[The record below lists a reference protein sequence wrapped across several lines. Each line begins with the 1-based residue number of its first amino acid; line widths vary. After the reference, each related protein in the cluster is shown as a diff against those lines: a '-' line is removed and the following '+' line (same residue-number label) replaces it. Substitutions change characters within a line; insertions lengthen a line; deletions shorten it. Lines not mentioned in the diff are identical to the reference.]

1 MASLGAKLA
10 DAFEARGSV
19 VMLAGEAG
27 IGKTA
32 IVREFAS
39 LARERGVL
47 VLSGSCWEGGWQ
59 PAYGPWV
66 EALGGL
72 IAGLDSARLS
82 VLMSDSA
89 PALAHLF
96 PALRSALPG
105 TPEAAPLTPTEARFR
120 LYDAVSRF
128 LARLADE
135 APVLLALDDLH
146 WADRETLA
154 LLRYVA
160 RGSTQSRLLI
170 LGAYREPDPD
180 DGTRRLATE
189 LLAVVRREAKFAR
202 IGVGG
207 LSARQVQ
214 RYLEATTGMP
224 APPRLARVLHDETA
238 GNPFYLGELVRQ
250 LMEEGRL
257 ADAAWAGDP
266 VAGLGVPAGVREI
279 LARRMSRLSAE
290 ARQVL
295 GIAWAFS
302 GGFELPL
309 LAALTGL
316 SEPALLDAID
326 ELLGAG
332 LIRPLGERRPGY
344 DFAHALVR
352 HALADE
358 VNPDRRA
365 RLHRRIAH
373 ELEGADPAVRAA
385 ELAYQ
390 YHASRALPNAE
401 LGIPHCR
408 AAADEAAASHAPER
422 AARFLRMAA
431 DLAAGATPA
440 ERADI
445 LCSLAVAEAEALV
458 LDDARASV
466 DDALAALTARGADA
480 EATAAFLARVTRTLK
495 EGGASRPAW
504 EPLVERGLELLG
516 DRRDLT
522 WARLTLLRDRLE
534 VVSTGV
540 VNASRLLDDEPQAVA
555 LVRAEGDEDDH
566 ALTFEPLRCRTRE
579 ETDHVLALARRWRRP
594 TAVMR
599 ALDVAARDLLH
610 RHGAFDDA
618 LETLG
623 ELLDASER
631 YGSIPGQAEAL
642 VQLSAAHA
650 ALGELALAREE
661 EQRAR
666 ELVGRLGPQH
676 RLHLIL
682 DLVVATQ
689 LAYLTEGD
697 WDALAR
703 HATRNAASR
712 EAARGPLGPA
722 WAALAVVNLSRT
734 GADHE
739 CRRLLDALTP
749 VLDRLGPRV
758 FRQSACVFRAGEA
771 VWRFSASDYAPDYQ
785 RLALDLV
792 TAGVADA
799 PLASNAL
806 TVARMAAL
814 IGDDGGAAAWFARAR
829 SELEADGRRPLRAVV
844 DYDEGLALVR
854 ARSTDQA
861 RIEALLNAA
870 VAAFGALGMTS
881 WELDARELLAARTAP
896 LPDRLT
902 VREAE
907 VLGLLA
913 AGKTNKEIAA
923 ELVLSPATVERHV
936 ANIYRKIGARRRAE
950 ATAYAL
956 THGLVDALPRS
967 TGFPAGALARAN
979 AWFPR

>member
-1 MASLGAKLA
+1 MSAVFVGRERVMASLGARLA
-10 DAFEARGSV
+10 DAFEGRGSV

-32 IVREFAS
+32 VVREFAS
-39 LARERGVL
+39 LARERGAV
-47 VLSGSCWEGGWQ
+47 VLSGSCFEGGWQ

-66 EALGGL
+66 EAVGGFVED
-72 IAGLDSARLS
+72 LDSARLS
-82 VLMSDSA
+82 GLVGDSA
-89 PALAHLF
+89 PALARLF
-96 PALRSALPG
+96 PGLRSALPG
-105 TPEAAPLTPTEARFR
+105 TPEAVPLRPSEARFR
-120 LYDAVSRF
+120 LFDAVSRF
-128 LARLADE
+128 LARVADE

-160 RGSTQSRLLI
+160 RASTGSRLLI
-170 LGAYREPDPD
+170 LGAYRDPDPD
-180 DGTRRLATE
+180 DETRRLATE
-189 LLAVVRREAKFAR
+189 LLAVVRREADFAR
-202 IGVGG
+202 IGVDA
-207 LSARQVQ
+207 LNVNQVE
-214 RYLEATTGMP
+214 RYLAATTGMP
-224 APPRLARVLHDETA
+224 APSRLARALHDETA
-238 GNPFYLGELVRQ
+238 GNPFYLGEVVRQ
-250 LMEEGRL
+250 LLEEGRL
-257 ADAAWAGDP
+257 ADAASAGDP

-279 LARRMSRLSAE
+279 LARRMSRLSAA

-302 GGFELPL
+302 GGFELSL

-316 SEPALLDAID
+316 SELALLDVID
-326 ELLGAG
+326 ELLAAG
-332 LIRPLGERRPGY
+332 LIRPAGERRPGY

-373 ELEGADPAVRAA
+373 ELEASERAGRAA

-390 YHASRALPNAE
+390 YHASRALPGAE
-401 LGIPHCR
+401 LGIPRCR
-408 AAADEAAASHAPER
+408 AAADAAAASHAPER
-422 AARFLRMAA
+422 AASFLRMAA
-431 DLAAGATPA
+431 DLAAGAGPA

-445 LCSLAVAEAEALV
+445 LCSLAFAEAEALL
-458 LDDARASV
+458 LDDARGSV
-466 DDALAALTARGADA
+466 EDALAALTASGADA
-480 EATAAFLARVTRTLK
+480 EATAGFLARVARTLK

-522 WARLTLLRDRLE
+522 WARLALLRDRLE

-540 VNASRLLDDEPQAVA
+540 VNASRLLEHDPQAVA
-555 LVRAEGDEDDH
+555 LIRAGGDEDDY
-566 ALTFEPLRCRTRE
+566 ALTFEPLQCRTRE
-579 ETDHVLALARRWRRP
+579 ETEHVLALARTWRRP
-594 TAVMR
+594 AAVMR

-610 RHGAFDDA
+610 RHGAVHDA

-623 ELLDASER
+623 ELLEASER

-650 ALGELALAREE
+650 ALGELTLARDD

-666 ELVGRLGPQH
+666 ELVARLGPQH

-682 DLVVATQ
+682 DLVIATV

-697 WDALAR
+697 WDGLAR
-703 HATRNAASR
+703 RATRYAASR

-722 WAALAVVNLSRT
+722 WATLAVVNLSRT
-734 GADHE
+734 GAEDQ

-749 VLDRLGPRV
+749 VLDRLGPTA
-758 FRQSACVFRAGEA
+758 FRQSACVYRAGEA
-771 VWRFSASDYAPDYQ
+771 VWRFSASEYVPDYR

-792 TAGVADA
+792 AAGVADA

-806 TVARMAAL
+806 TVARMAVL
-814 IGDDGGAAAWFARAR
+814 MGDDGEAGAWFARAR
-829 SELEADGRRPLRAVV
+829 RELEADGRRPLRAVV
-844 DYDEGLALVR
+844 DYDEALALVR
-854 ARSTDQA
+854 AGSPDQA
-861 RIEALLNAA
+861 RIEALLDAA
-870 VAAFGALGMTS
+870 AAAFGTLGMNS
-881 WELDARELLAARTAP
+881 WERDARELLVDRAAP

-902 VREAE
+902 AREAQ
-907 VLGLLA
+907 VLRLLA

-936 ANIYRKIGARRRAE
+936 ANLYRKIGARRRAE

-956 THGLVDALPRS
+956 THGLAS
-967 TGFPAGALARAN
+967 AR
-979 AWFPR
+979 

>member
-1 MASLGAKLA
+1 MSAVFVGRERGMTSLSARLA
-10 DAFEARGSV
+10 DAREGRGSV

-39 LARERGVL
+39 LALERGAV
-47 VLSGSCWEGGWQ
+47 VLSGSCLEGGWQ
-59 PAYGPWV
+59 PAYGSWM
-66 EALGGL
+66 EALGGFVERVDPMRL
-72 IAGLDSARLS
+72 PGLAGDA
-82 VLMSDSA
+82 A
-89 PALAHLF
+89 PALAQLL

-105 TPEAAPLTPTEARFR
+105 TPEAAPLSPSEARFR
-120 LYDAVSRF
+120 LFDAVSRF
-128 LARLADE
+128 LARVADD
-135 APVLLALDDLH
+135 APVLLTLDDLH

-160 RGSTQSRLLI
+160 HAGTRLRLLI
-170 LGAYREPDPD
+170 LGAYRDPDPD
-180 DGTRRLATE
+180 DETRQLATE
-189 LLAVVRREAKFAR
+189 LLAVVRREADFAR
-202 IGVGG
+202 IGVDG
-207 LSARQVQ
+207 LTIDQVQ
-214 RYLEATTGMP
+214 QYLAATTGKP
-224 APPRLARVLHDETA
+224 ASPRLAQALHDETA
-238 GNPFYLGELVRQ
+238 GNPFYLGEIVRQ
-250 LMEEGRL
+250 LIDEDRL
-257 ADAAWAGDP
+257 ADAASAGNP
-266 VAGLGVPAGVREI
+266 VARLGVPAGVREL
-279 LARRMSRLSAE
+279 LARRMSRLPAA
-290 ARQVL
+290 AREVL

-309 LAALTGL
+309 LAALTSL
-316 SEPALLDAID
+316 SEPALLDTID
-326 ELLGAG
+326 ELLAAG
-332 LIRPLGERRPGY
+332 LIRPTDERRPGY
-344 DFAHALVR
+344 DFTHALVR

-373 ELEGADPAVRAA
+373 ELEDADPAERAA

-390 YHASRALPNAE
+390 YHASRALPSAE

-408 AAADEAAASHAPER
+408 AAADQAAASHAPDR
-422 AARFLRMAA
+422 AAGFLRMAA
-431 DLAAGATPA
+431 DLLAGATPTQ
-440 ERADI
+440 RADV
-445 LCSLAVAEAEALV
+445 LCSLAVAEAETLL

-466 DDALAALTARGADA
+466 ADALAALQASGADD
-480 EATAAFLARVTRTLK
+480 EVTAAFLARVARTLK

-522 WARLTLLRDRLE
+522 WARLTLLGDRLE
-534 VVSTGV
+534 VVATGV
-540 VNASRLLDDEPQAVA
+540 VNASRLLEHDPRAVA

-566 ALTFEPLRCRTRE
+566 ALTFEPLQCRTRA
-579 ETDHVLALARRWRRP
+579 ETDDVLALARTWRRP
-594 TAVMR
+594 AAVMR

-610 RHGAFDDA
+610 RHGAFHDA

-623 ELLDASER
+623 ELLEASET

-650 ALGELALAREE
+650 ALGELALARED

-666 ELVGRLGPQH
+666 DLVERLGPQH

-682 DLVVATQ
+682 DLVVASL
-689 LAYLTEGD
+689 LAYLTDGD
-697 WDALAR
+697 WDALAHR
-703 HATRNAASR
+703 ARRYAASR

-734 GADHE
+734 GAADP

-749 VLDRLGPRV
+749 VLDRLGPTA

-771 VWRFSASDYAPDYQ
+771 VWRFSASEYAPDYG
-785 RLALDLV
+785 RLARDLV

-806 TVARMAAL
+806 TLARMAAL
-814 IGDDGGAAAWFARAR
+814 TGDDAEATAWFARAR
-829 SELEADGRRPLRAVV
+829 DQLEADGRRPLRAVV
-844 DYDEGLALVR
+844 DYDEALALVR
-854 ARSTDQA
+854 AGSSDQP
-861 RIEALLNAA
+861 RIEALVRAA
-870 VAAFGALGMTS
+870 IAAFGALGMNS
-881 WELDARELLAARTAP
+881 WERDARELREHRAPP

-902 VREAE
+902 PREAE
-907 VLGLLA
+907 VLALLA
-913 AGKTNKEIAA
+913 AGNTNKEIAA

-936 ANIYRKIGARRRAE
+936 TNLYRKIGARRRAD

-956 THGLVDALPRS
+956 HHGLA
-967 TGFPAGALARAN
+967 AAR
-979 AWFPR
+979 